1 MIDYTV
7 ELIPNRMAQ
16 EMVVNYHY
24 LHRRAPAMFSYGLFD
39 GFTMIGCIIFGKP
52 ANKNLCWGVCGREES
67 EKVLELTRLWV
78 LDGTPKNT
86 ESFLI
91 GNALRL
97 LPSNYDI
104 IVSYA
109 EIGAGH
115 VGTIYQATNWIYT
128 GLSDRHVEWR
138 LDGIKGNHGRHL
150 FSEHGGIKGA
160 KEFYGDRLEK
170 HERGRKHRYVMLR
183 GSKKRR
189 KELQEKLRY
198 KIEPYPKKHE

>member
-1 MIDYTV
+1 MIDYTI

-39 GFTMIGCIIFGKP
+39 GFTMIGCIIYGKP
-52 ANKNLCWGVCGREES
+52 ANKNLCWGVCGRDEANN
-67 EKVLELTRLWV
+67 VLELTRLWI

-91 GNALRL
+91 GNSLRL
-97 LPSNYDI
+97 LPAEFDI

-109 EIGAGH
+109 EMDVGH

-128 GLSDRHVEWR
+128 GLSDKHIHWL
-138 LDGIKGNHGRHL
+138 LDGEKSKHSRHL
-150 FSEHGGIKGA
+150 FSEHGGIEGA
-160 KEFYGDRLEK
+160 KQFYGDRLQK
-170 HERGRKHRYVMLR
+170 HERSRKHRYVMLR
-183 GSKKRR
+183 GNKKRK
-189 KELQEKLRY
+189 KELLGKLRY
-198 KIEPYPKKHE
+198 PISAYPKLEK